1 MAVDSNYLLDGS
13 DVYNSGYGLVLRWD
27 SRDMP
32 ENAYK
37 GLLFEFAGT
46 TYGRH
51 TSGNSNFQVIEL
63 DYRQFQT
70 IVRKEVP
77 LPGS

>member
-1 MAVDSNYLLDGS
+1 M
-13 DVYNSGYGLVLRWD
+13 VLRWD

-37 GLLFEFAGT
+37 GLLLELAGT

-63 DYRQFQT
+63 DYRTAVAKQPT
-70 IVRKEVP
+70 TTVMPPRMCA
-77 LPGS
+77 SA